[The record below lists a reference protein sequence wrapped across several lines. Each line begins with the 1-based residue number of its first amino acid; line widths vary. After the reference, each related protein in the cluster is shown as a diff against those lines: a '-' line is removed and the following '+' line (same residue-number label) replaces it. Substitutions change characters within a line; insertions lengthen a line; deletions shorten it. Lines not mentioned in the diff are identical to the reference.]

1 MAALPCTP
9 ADSTLYQTFHRAEL
23 YPTITMGI
31 LHLWSPL
38 LLVMA
43 GHLDIVRSVSF
54 SPDGTRILSA
64 SDDRTI
70 RIWNSMTGAE
80 LLVLQGHEDIV
91 ESAKFYPDGRRIVS
105 GSYDMTVRVWDLTTG
120 TEVVP
125 VMKGHE
131 SGVAS
136 VACSPDGTMVVS
148 GSNDSTVQCWDG
160 ITGSALSELR
170 GHSAAVTL

>member
-1 MAALPCTP
+1 
-9 ADSTLYQTFHRAEL
+9 
-23 YPTITMGI
+23 
-31 LHLWSPL
+31 
-38 LLVMA
+38 
-43 GHLDIVRSVSF
+43 
-54 SPDGTRILSA
+54 
-64 SDDRTI
+64 
-70 RIWNSMTGAE
+70 MTGAE